1 LRVSGAA
8 IAAGLALAFVSPS
21 ISTATPRVPKCTISG
36 TPQIQICPVAFRA
49 IAGRFARV
57 VVARYS
63 DYSNCNVTPT
73 SDAPGENQ
81 HYVVTINWGD
91 GTRATSGTAKRGTTC
106 PESAG
111 TETNPGEREPI
122 IGVHRYR
129 KKRTYSVSVS
139 LTYVRGSGNTYGN
152 CVSATPGDTTYNA
165 STNCISFG
173 APVTSVASVKKR

>member
-21 ISTATPRVPKCTISG
+21 ISTATPGVPKCTISG
-36 TPQIQICPVAFRA
+36 TPQIQICPTGQ
-49 IAGRFARV
+49 IQ
-57 VVARYS
+57 
-63 DYSNCNVTPT
+63 YSNCNVTPT

-81 HYVVTINWGD
+81 HYVVSSVTINWGD

-129 KKRTYSVSVS
+129 KKGTYSVSVS